1 MNEIMNKVQKFGK
14 FLSGMV
20 MPNIGAFI
28 AWGLITAL
36 FIETGWFPN
45 EELAQIVGPML
56 TYVLPLLIA
65 YNGGGMV
72 AGNQRGSIIAVI
84 ATIGVICGADIAM
97 LIGAMAMGPFA
108 GLVIKTFDKAV
119 DGKIP
124 TGFEMLVNNFSVGI
138 LGMILAI
145 FGYYAIGPVIQGATG
160 VLEGGVRVI
169 VDLGILPLVSLFIEP
184 AKVLF
189 LNNAIN
195 HGILTPIGINDVEN
209 LGQSIMFLLESN
221 PGPGL
226 GVLLAYCVFGKG
238 DSKESA
244 TGASIIHFFGG
255 IQEIYFPYVLM
266 NPILI
271 IAPIL
276 GSSVGIFIL
285 SMFECGLVAAPS
297 PGSILAILA
306 LVPSG
311 GHLGVLLA
319 VGASALVSFIVASP
333 IVKSASAKDGGASL
347 EEAQNQMK
355 ANKAQAKG
363 EAAPVASASAS
374 APTTKKITH
383 IVFSCDAGMGSS
395 AMGASR
401 FRERIKALDTGIKVT
416 NSSVDNI
423 PADAQLVVTHQN
435 LVERVKSKGIDI
447 EIVSI
452 NNFLK
457 DANIEA
463 LYTRLETTKGEPVAG
478 GGASAP
484 AGGAV
489 GGQKDMKTVQHIVFS
504 CDAGMG
510 SSAMGASRFRE
521 RIKACNTGIKV
532 TNSSVDTIPAD
543 AQIVVTHQ
551 NLVERVTSKGID
563 VEVVSISNFLKDANL
578 DALFARVE
586 EIKK

>member
-1 MNEIMNKVQKFGK
+1 
-14 FLSGMV
+14 
-20 MPNIGAFI
+20 
-28 AWGLITAL
+28 
-36 FIETGWFPN
+36 
-45 EELAQIVGPML
+45 
-56 TYVLPLLIA
+56 
-65 YNGGGMV
+65 
-72 AGNQRGSIIAVI
+72 
-84 ATIGVICGADIAM
+84 
-97 LIGAMAMGPFA
+97 
-108 GLVIKTFDKAV
+108 
-119 DGKIP
+119 
-124 TGFEMLVNNFSVGI
+124 
-138 LGMILAI
+138 
-145 FGYYAIGPVIQGATG
+145 
-160 VLEGGVRVI
+160 
-169 VDLGILPLVSLFIEP
+169 
-184 AKVLF
+184 
-189 LNNAIN
+189 
-195 HGILTPIGINDVEN
+195 
-209 LGQSIMFLLESN
+209 
-221 PGPGL
+221 
-226 GVLLAYCVFGKG
+226 YCIFGKG

-244 TGASIIHFFGG
+244 TGATIIHFFGG

-271 IAPIL
+271 VAPII

-319 VGASALVSFIVASP
+319 VGASALVSFIIASP
-333 IVKSASAKDGGASL
+333 IVKSASSKDGGASL

-363 EAAPVASASAS
+363 EAAPVASASVS

-435 LVERVKSKGIDI
+435 LVERVTSKGIDI
-447 EIVSI
+447 EVVSI
-452 NNFLK
+452 SNFLK
-457 DANIEA
+457 DANLDT
-463 LYTRLETTKGEPVAG
+463 LYARLETTKGEPIASG

-484 AGGAV
+484 AGGGV
-489 GGQKDMKTVQHIVFS
+489 GGQKDMKNVQHIVFS

-532 TNSSVDTIPAD
+532 TNSSVDTIPGD

-563 VEVVSISNFLKDANL
+563 VEVVPISNFLKDANL